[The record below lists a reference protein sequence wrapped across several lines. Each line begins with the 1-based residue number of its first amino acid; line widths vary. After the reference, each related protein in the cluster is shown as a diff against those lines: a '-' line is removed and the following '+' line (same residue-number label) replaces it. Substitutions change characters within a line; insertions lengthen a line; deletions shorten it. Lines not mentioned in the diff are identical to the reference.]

1 MAGALLLAAN
11 AAAGVSANPVWPEN
25 FPDPTIWQSSD
36 GTWLAT
42 ASSQAKKTP
51 QKILESRDF
60 FQWEDSGRR
69 VFADDEYAEIRKN
82 WKEVWAPDAFRL
94 GDEWLMYVTLYNSAA
109 DSAIAVFSSKDAR
122 GPFTDGRIVTR
133 SSDTGIKDTID
144 PEAVRDDRD
153 GTLWLFFG
161 SIGKMHRVKL
171 SDDGK
176 SVAPGAVYEHVAGLD
191 SSTVS
196 NRLQVFEGAYL
207 KRRGGWWY
215 LFASRGWYKNY
226 TYGVVVGR
234 ARTLD
239 GPFLDREGRRM
250 IDGFGTT
257 VIESQKG
264 DRFFGPGHNGD
275 IVTIDG
281 KDYIPYHCHIAGKNP
296 SARPLF
302 VSELVW
308 DEGGWPHA
316 TLPVPASSAR
326 MAATA
331 MERLPP
337 GSVRPQGW
345 LLKQMELQLGGLT
358 GHAEELYEDIGKSDW
373 LTGCKRGGQF
383 AWERG
388 PYYAKGLVALA
399 FALDD
404 ETLKARAKRWID
416 AYLASQRENG
426 DFGPKDCNWWANMI
440 ALWTLRDWCE
450 ATEDERVVPFL
461 ERYFAFQRGAFTD
474 GASFAKD
481 SPWAVARVGD
491 ELDVLLWLWRKTLK
505 TEWLDYARTVAEMSA
520 DWTDYYHNGGTGG
533 WGNEGYRAHIV
544 NFMQGLKTPPLKWL
558 LGGGDA
564 DRTAFRAALAED
576 GWAMRK
582 HGRPDRA
589 VNGTEPLSGLSASQ
603 GTELCATAEHI
614 LSAQVALETLGDA
627 DIADDMEIAAYNTLP
642 ATLAP
647 DGRGMRYYC
656 LLNQPCCIDGKLL
669 YNNGQGKVPN
679 VPGPYSGFGCCRSN
693 FHFAWPK
700 FLESMWMKR
709 EDGLAATAYG
719 DCIVKT
725 PIATI
730 AETGGYPFSD
740 GVRLE
745 IVEAA
750 GGEWPL
756 FVRIPGWCK
765 DAKVKVNGADGGCA
779 RAGSF
784 MRLARKWKKGDVVE
798 LSFPSKPTVTHWKD
812 DSIAVMRGPLLYALK
827 IDEDEKARNAAD
839 WPAVKK
845 DASDVLRDV
854 ELGFPMKELRPKS
867 PWNYALV
874 ADGATGEP
882 QFHVKGEGLGLRLAV
897 KAVRTGYAGWGTMRA
912 DAPARAEDPPPS
924 PVPAA
929 AVQGKAET
937 IELAPIALTQLR
949 ITLFPWIK

>member
-1 MAGALLLAAN
+1 MKLPLA
-11 AAAGVSANPVWPEN
+11 
-25 FPDPTIWQSSD
+25 IC
-36 GTWLAT
+36 LA
-42 ASSQAKKTP
+42 
-51 QKILESRDF
+51 
-60 FQWEDSGRR
+60 SG
-69 VFADDEYAEIRKN
+69 
-82 WKEVWAPDAFRL
+82 
-94 GDEWLMYVTLYNSAA
+94 
-109 DSAIAVFSSKDAR
+109 
-122 GPFTDGRIVTR
+122 
-133 SSDTGIKDTID
+133 
-144 PEAVRDDRD
+144 
-153 GTLWLFFG
+153 
-161 SIGKMHRVKL
+161 
-171 SDDGK
+171 
-176 SVAPGAVYEHVAGLD
+176 
-191 SSTVS
+191 
-196 NRLQVFEGAYL
+196 LQVFVLA
-207 KRRGGWWY
+207 
-215 LFASRGWYKNY
+215 
-226 TYGVVVGR
+226 
-234 ARTLD
+234 
-239 GPFLDREGRRM
+239 
-250 IDGFGTT
+250 
-257 VIESQKG
+257 
-264 DRFFGPGHNGD
+264 
-275 IVTIDG
+275 
-281 KDYIPYHCHIAGKNP
+281 C
-296 SARPLF
+296 SAQ
-302 VSELVW
+302 
-308 DEGGWPHA
+308 
-316 TLPVPASSAR
+316 
-326 MAATA
+326 AAERA

-337 GSVRPQGW
+337 GSVRPRGW
-345 LLKQMELQLGGLT
+345 LAKQMELQLGGLT

-373 LTGCKRGGQF
+373 LTGEKRGGQF

-416 AYLASQRENG
+416 AYLVSQRENG
-426 DFGPKDCNWWANMI
+426 DFGPKNRNWWANMI
-440 ALWTLRDWCE
+440 VLWTLRDWCE

-558 LGGGDA
+558 LGGSDA

-627 DIADDMEIAAYNTLP
+627 DIADDMEVAAYNTLP

-647 DGRGMRYYC
+647 DGRGMRYFC

-725 PIATI
+725 PVATI

-798 LSFPSKPTVTHWKD
+798 LSFPSKPAVTHWKD
-812 DSIAVMRGPLLYALK
+812 DSIAVMRGSLLYALK

-845 DASDVLRDV
+845 DASGVLRDV
-854 ELGFPMKELRPKS
+854 ELGFLMKELRPKS

-874 ADGATGEP
+874 ADGADGEP
-882 QFHVKGEGLGLRLAV
+882 QFQARGEGLGIRLAV
-897 KAVRTGYAGWGTMRA
+897 KAVRTGYAGWGTMMA
-912 DAPARAEDPPPS
+912 DASARAEDPPPS
-924 PVPAA
+924 PIPTD
-929 AVQGKAET
+929 KASGTVET
-937 IELAPIALTQLR
+937 IELVPIALTQLR
-949 ITLFPWIK
+949 ITLFPWIR